1 MKTYLDYINI
11 TPLTENQKSIVDY
24 IYNELVVYSGVE
36 CKIKFKLPFFYKNTW
51 VAYLNPI
58 KKDGIE
64 FCIVRA
70 KEIPSIG
77 EFVNYKNRTMIAGIS
92 YYSIKEIDFNIL
104 HFVFQEAYQL
114 DSTTPYTFKKTK
126 ILTKKTN

>member
-1 MKTYLDYINI
+1 MKDFFDYLDFVPIS
-11 TPLTENQKSIVDY
+11 ENQTAILKSIHNALISY
-24 IYNELVVYSGVE
+24 PAVE

-51 VAYLNPI
+51 IAYLNPI

-70 KEIPSIG
+70 KEIPSIVD
-77 EFVNYKNRTMIAGIS
+77 FVNYKKRTMIAGIS
-92 YYSIKEIDFNIL
+92 FYSIKEIDFNIL

-126 ILTKKTN
+126 K

>member
-1 MKTYLDYINI
+1 MIIINQYL
-11 TPLTENQKSIVDY
+11 ENTQLSNEQVQIIKFIH
-24 IYNELVVYSGVE
+24 NELLNYPAIE
-36 CKIKFKLPFFYKNTW
+36 CKIKFKIPFFYKNTW
-51 VAYLNPI
+51 IAYLNPI

-70 KEIPSIG
+70 KEIPSIS
-77 EFVNYKNRTMIAGIS
+77 EFVNYKKRTMIAGIS

-126 ILTKKTN
+126 K